1 MIYRKYSSKGKQIS
15 LLGYGTWGLGG
26 DAYGNITKEK
36 SSRLLNF
43 AFKNGI
49 NFIDSSNNYG
59 RGLAEKRI
67 GRFILSNNI
76 LRSKLFIATKCGML
90 NHSPSSWRVKQDFSI
105 TNIKNSV
112 EKSLAR
118 LKTNYIDLIQL
129 HSPPTKI
136 LKDKKKINQILKLFI
151 KLKKK
156 KILINFGVSV
166 KSPEDALIV
175 LKNYKNFNF
184 IQLNFNL
191 IDQRAIDFGVLD
203 KAYKQKVSI
212 IARTPFAFGYLA
224 GNVNVKKKDHRKK
237 WSKEQT
243 NLWSKGRKKF
253 IKLINRKKIRPGNLA
268 LLFSTFHPAIKTVIP
283 GMMKIKQIKE
293 NLNFLT
299 LEKLTKKEIKKV
311 TFYYNSNKW
320 VI

>member
-156 KILINFGVSV
+156 KF
-166 KSPEDALIV
+166 
-175 LKNYKNFNF
+175 
-184 IQLNFNL
+184 
-191 IDQRAIDFGVLD
+191 
-203 KAYKQKVSI
+203 
-212 IARTPFAFGYLA
+212 
-224 GNVNVKKKDHRKK
+224 
-237 WSKEQT
+237 
-243 NLWSKGRKKF
+243 
-253 IKLINRKKIRPGNLA
+253 
-268 LLFSTFHPAIKTVIP
+268 
-283 GMMKIKQIKE
+283 
-293 NLNFLT
+293 
-299 LEKLTKKEIKKV
+299 
-311 TFYYNSNKW
+311 
-320 VI
+320 